1 MSGMLAQAQTKQ
13 IGPCAYE
20 VLPLPAGVSLR
31 ALTRVLKMAAPA
43 FADVSS
49 LRDAAGAFGE
59 MLSTGLSQLDEDVI
73 LYLTAEFSK
82 VTQVLYADGRKVALA
97 SAGSSSF
104 DEHFR
109 GRLPDLFAWLRFA
122 AEVTYGPLGEAL
134 PKLMPGLMQSISPA
148 KPESAT
154 PETPAQP
161 SAAG

>member
-1 MSGMLAQAQTKQ
+1 MSGMLAQSVTKQ
-13 IGPCAYE
+13 IGPCQYE
-20 VLPLPAGVSLR
+20 VLPLPASVSLR

-49 LRDAAGAFGE
+49 LRDAAGAFGAA
-59 MLSTGLSQLDEDVI
+59 LSVGLAELDEDVI
-73 LYLTAEFSK
+73 LYLTGEFSK
-82 VTQVLYADGRKVALA
+82 VTHVLHADGRKVAMGA
-97 SAGSSSF
+97 TF

-134 PKLMPGLMQSISPA
+134 PKLVPGLMQSGQTGKHE

-154 PETPAQP
+154 PETPAPP
-161 SAAG
+161 SQG